1 MRKPGVAEKDVRVGE
16 AYIWARWDSGECA
29 VGVTVGVA
37 LQQASDTEYM
47 CVIERKT
54 GETVKMQG
62 AEVVK
67 VDASDRVRW
76 RQMVYCGEWWPI
88 KGAAWRR
95 RRSRTQGNIF
105 M

>member
-1 MRKPGVAEKDVRVGE
+1 M
-16 AYIWARWDSGECA
+16 
-29 VGVTVGVA
+29 GVA

-76 RQMVYCGEWWPI
+76 RQMVYCGEW
-88 KGAAWRR
+88 
-95 RRSRTQGNIF
+95 
-105 M
+105 

>member
-1 MRKPGVAEKDVRVGE
+1 MDENLERWRYSLERREIKVRRSE
-16 AYIWARWDSGECA
+16 
-29 VGVTVGVA
+29 
-37 LQQASDTEYM
+37 TEYM

-76 RQMVYCGEWWPI
+76 RQMVYCGDP
-88 KGAAWRR
+88 
-95 RRSRTQGNIF
+95 
-105 M
+105 